1 MFLRCLPKK
10 SSSKAFA
17 EIQRSK
23 VSSHIPMIRGNLPHT
38 PSTPKKWTGIALEW
52 GNGLPS
58 PNIFHQLQLMKA
70 VVRGGLGNRANWYT
84 DQTRGS
90 VWQEA
95 CVTMHDEPCIQRND
109 ITIYRCVGRM
119 LIQHI
124 SINYYIAGNLHPQ
137 YINIAA
143 RLYSWTLD
151 YMVIAIATDP
161 WLSRSLLNGLGKE
174 TMATNYSI
182 FSQTRMVMLL
192 PSKQHS

>member
-1 MFLRCLPKK
+1 M
-10 SSSKAFA
+10 AFPHPTFFINCSWWKQWW
-17 EIQRSK
+17 EEVWETGLIGTLIRQGG
-23 VSSHIPMIRGNLPHT
+23 VSG
-38 PSTPKKWTGIALEW
+38 
-52 GNGLPS
+52 
-58 PNIFHQLQLMKA
+58 
-70 VVRGGLGNRANWYT
+70 
-84 DQTRGS
+84 
-90 VWQEA
+90 QEA

-161 WLSRSLLNGLGKE
+161 WLLRSLLNGLGKE

-192 PSKQHS
+192 PTKQHS